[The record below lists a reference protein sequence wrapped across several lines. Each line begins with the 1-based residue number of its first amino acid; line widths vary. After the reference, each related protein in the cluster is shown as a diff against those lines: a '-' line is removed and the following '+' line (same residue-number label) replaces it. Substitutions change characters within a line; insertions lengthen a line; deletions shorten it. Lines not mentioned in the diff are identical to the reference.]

1 MHKTD
6 TPEKVRQSDELGQLP
21 EPVDLLQAVWRGDR
35 EFMRLVGD
43 YYNADQMRAYA
54 AGQVAADRERWQ
66 AAAQLVLSQI
76 DALPH
81 DMRRYVTGYVAL
93 ENLV

>member
-1 MHKTD
+1 MQTEVA
-6 TPEKVRQSDELGQLP
+6 PAKVRQSDELGQLP

-35 EFMRLVGD
+35 EFMRPVGD

-66 AAAQLVLSQI
+66 TAAQLVLSQI

-81 DMRRYVTGYVAL
+81 DMRRYVTGYAAL

>member
-6 TPEKVRQSDELGQLP
+6 TPEKVASTDELGQLP

-35 EFMRLVGD
+35 EFMRPVGD

-54 AGQVAADRERWQ
+54 AEQVAADRERIC
-66 AAAQLVLSQI
+66 L
-76 DALPH
+76 ALPGGWSVDPQWVA
-81 DMRRYVTGYVAL
+81 DMVRDGPKLPSPR
-93 ENLV
+93 